1 MQVNSCIR
9 AIGWVWVGSSVVTL
23 YSSCKGQFHPRDC
36 ECDSPPP
43 HLPTRTHPKWFS
55 IKFGLF
61 NYLCCSATSVSIL
74 TNFSVDFGHKDHR

>member
-9 AIGWVWVGSSVVTL
+9 ARGWVWVGSSVVTL

-36 ECDSPPP
+36 ECDSPHPTYPP
-43 HLPTRTHPKWFS
+43 ALTPNGFP
-55 IKFGLF
+55 L
-61 NYLCCSATSVSIL
+61 NLDYLCCSATSVSIL